1 MIRPEPYSREHAA
14 SHRPRDYRVRPG
26 SLRALLRW
34 AHSQYELETPNLDHS
49 HHHLDDDGA
58 PSMSGAVRAYL
69 ALNPPKDGKDD
80 EYPDNWLAIASA
92 KDEDGFYRTPL
103 RRAIETL
110 PKERRLLLRDVV
122 PEVLMPSD
130 VLALHGI
137 PAWAASDVLYRSLV
151 MLWDRYLDRP
161 LPSTGYLSKSDAQRA
176 AEDAA

>member
-49 HHHLDDDGA
+49 HRHLDDDGA

-69 ALNPPKDGKDD
+69 ALSGRLDD
-80 EYPDNWLAIASA
+80 RPDDWLRIASRT
-92 KDEDGFYRTPL
+92 DDDGFYLTPL

-110 PKERRLLLRDVV
+110 PKERAALLRDVV
-122 PEVLMPSD
+122 PEVLMPTD
-130 VLALHGI
+130 VMVLHGI
-137 PAWAASDVLYRSLV
+137 PSWAASDVLYRSLV

-161 LPSTGYLSKSDAQRA
+161 LPPTSYLSKSDAQRA